1 MPESIFPEIPETLL
15 PVEQRI
21 AADMLRNVDAE
32 CLRRIGQHVD
42 WWSAI
47 WESDEA
53 TPQQII
59 AAMGT
64 SAALFFTIASVNKT
78 QIATVAQVLGKTTEQ
93 LGVPDKCMTTPVTVT
108 LHDDGIAT
116 LSEAVLPA
124 VVSMEIEE
132 SA

>member
-1 MPESIFPEIPETLL
+1 MPESIFPEIPQTLL

-32 CLRRIGQHVD
+32 CLRRIGQHCD

-59 AAMGT
+59 TAMGS

-78 QIATVAQVLGKTTEQ
+78 QIATVAQVLGKTIAE
-93 LGVPDKCMTTPVTVT
+93 LGVPEKCMSTPVTVT
-108 LHDDGIAT
+108 LHDDGTAT
-116 LSEAVLPA
+116 LSQNSEIAV
-124 VVSMEIEE
+124 MEIN
-132 SA
+132 SDAP

>member
-1 MPESIFPEIPETLL
+1 MPESIFPEIPQTLL

-32 CLRRIGQHVD
+32 CLRRIGQHCD

-59 AAMGT
+59 TAMGS
-64 SAALFFTIASVNKT
+64 SAALFFAIASVNKT
-78 QIATVAQVLGKTTEQ
+78 QIATVAQVLGKTIAE
-93 LGVPDKCMTTPVTVT
+93 LGVPDKCMSTPVTVT
-108 LHDDGIAT
+108 VNSDGTAT
-116 LSEAVLPA
+116 LSQNSDIAV
-124 VVSMEIEE
+124 IEMNND
-132 SA
+132 AP

>member
-1 MPESIFPEIPETLL
+1 MPESIFPEIPQTLL

-32 CLRRIGQHVD
+32 CLRRIGQHCD

-59 AAMGT
+59 TAMGS

-78 QIATVAQVLGKTTEQ
+78 QIATVAQVLGKTIAE
-93 LGVPDKCMTTPVTVT
+93 LGVPDKCMGTPVTVT
-108 LHDDGIAT
+108 LHGDGTAT
-116 LSEAVLPA
+116 LSQNSDIAV
-124 VVSMEIEE
+124 IEMNND
-132 SA
+132 AP

>member
-1 MPESIFPEIPETLL
+1 MPESIFPEIPQTLL

-32 CLRRIGQHVD
+32 CLRRIGQHCD

-59 AAMGT
+59 TAMGS

-78 QIATVAQVLGKTTEQ
+78 QIATVAQVLGKTTAE
-93 LGVPDKCMTTPVTVT
+93 LGVPDKCMSTPVTVT
-108 LHDDGIAT
+108 VNSDGTAT
-116 LSEAVLPA
+116 LSQNSDIAV
-124 VVSMEIEE
+124 IEMNND
-132 SA
+132 AP

>member
-1 MPESIFPEIPETLL
+1 MPESIFPEIPETLR

-32 CLRRIGQHVD
+32 CLRRIGQHCD

-59 AAMGT
+59 NAMGT

-78 QIATVAQVLGKTTEQ
+78 QIATVAQVLGKTTAE

-108 LHDDGIAT
+108 LNSDGTAT
-116 LSEAVLPA
+116 LSGSALPA
-124 VVSMEIEE
+124 VVSIASEE

>member
-1 MPESIFPEIPETLL
+1 MPESIFPEIPQTLL

-32 CLRRIGQHVD
+32 CLRRIGQHCD

-59 AAMGT
+59 TAMGS

-78 QIATVAQVLGKTTEQ
+78 QIATVAQVLGKTIAE
-93 LGVPDKCMTTPVTVT
+93 LGVPEKCMSTPVTVT
-108 LHDDGIAT
+108 LNSDGTAT
-116 LSEAVLPA
+116 LSQNSEIAV
-124 VVSMEIEE
+124 MEMNND
-132 SA
+132 AP

>member
-1 MPESIFPEIPETLL
+1 MPESIFPEIPQTLL

-32 CLRRIGQHVD
+32 CLRRIGQHCD

-59 AAMGT
+59 TAMGS
-64 SAALFFTIASVNKT
+64 SAALFFTIAIVNKT
-78 QIATVAQVLGKTTEQ
+78 QIATVAQVLGKTIAE
-93 LGVPDKCMTTPVTVT
+93 LGVPEKCMSTPVTVT
-108 LHDDGIAT
+108 LNSDGTAT
-116 LSEAVLPA
+116 LSQNSEIAV
-124 VVSMEIEE
+124 MEMNTD
-132 SA
+132 AP